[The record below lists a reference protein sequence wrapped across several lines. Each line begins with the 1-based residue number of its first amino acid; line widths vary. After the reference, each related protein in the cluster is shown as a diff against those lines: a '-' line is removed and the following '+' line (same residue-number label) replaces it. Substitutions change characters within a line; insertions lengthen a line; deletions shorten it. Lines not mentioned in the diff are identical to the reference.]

1 MAPSISVVTVTLN
14 VAPVLPRLLSSLR
27 KQTDRSFDFILI
39 DGLSTDDT
47 WQLAQE
53 AKDLVT
59 ASLHEADCGVYDALN
74 KAIRRVRSDYYLV
87 MGADDTLY
95 PDAIENYKKVADETG
110 ADVIVAGVKVGDRVH
125 HRFHPKRGWLGHSA
139 MIASH
144 SVGMLIRRNIH
155 DVLGEYPMRY
165 PVLADGYIIKKLFS
179 TPTVKVVKGHFV
191 AGEFCSDG
199 LSNRS
204 LIRALCETWQIQMD
218 TGERPVV
225 QYLLFQSRLIK
236 YLPKII
242 GRS

>member
-14 VAPVLPRLLSSLR
+14 VARVLPRLLSSLR

-59 ASLHEADCGVYDALN
+59 ASLREADCGLYDALN
-74 KAIRRVRSDYYLV
+74 KAIRRVYSDYYLV

-110 ADVIVAGVKVGDRVH
+110 ADVIVAGVKVGDRVC
-125 HRFHPKRGWLGHSA
+125 HRFYPKRGWLGHSA

-165 PVLADGYIIKKLFS
+165 PVLADGYIIKKLFA

-191 AGEFCSDG
+191 AGEFCTEG
-199 LSNRS
+199 LSHRS
-204 LIRALCETWQIQMD
+204 LVRALCETWQIQMD

-236 YLPKII
+236 HLLKII
-242 GRS
+242 GVS